1 MAAEHPEAILGLPG
15 IQISPGESPAA
26 TGILTR
32 AINPTG
38 AQHRPHRH
46 RWPVDHQH
54 IQEGPAQGIQRRHR
68 TAAEPGQLIGAQ
80 LPVLN
85 RLGLDPG
92 ALTTLRLW
100 PCHWW
105 R

>member
-1 MAAEHPEAILGLPG
+1 MASEHPEAILGLPE
-15 IQISPGESPAA
+15 IERTPGESPAA
-26 TGILTR
+26 LTR

-38 AQHRPHRH
+38 TQHRPYRH
-46 RWPVDHQH
+46 RWPIDHRN
-54 IQEGPAQGIQRRHR
+54 IQEGPAQGMQRRHR

-92 ALTTLRLW
+92 ALTALRLW
-100 PCHWW
+100 LCHWW

>member
-1 MAAEHPEAILGLPG
+1 M
-15 IQISPGESPAA
+15 
-26 TGILTR
+26 
-32 AINPTG
+32 
-38 AQHRPHRH
+38 
-46 RWPVDHQH
+46 
-54 IQEGPAQGIQRRHR
+54 QRRHR

-92 ALTTLRLW
+92 ALTALRLW
-100 PCHWW
+100 LCHWW